1 MSLSPTILKLLK
13 KHGEEHLLAHWGTL
27 SKKERSSFESQ
38 LMQIDWHEVTACKN
52 LVAKQKDNKHTIDR
66 LHFNSASTPTCHKL
80 GAQNTNSLKALE
92 HGQEALAAGHVGAI
106 LMAGG
111 QGTRLGF
118 EGPKGTFPITTV
130 SKETL
135 FDVLLGQLRAVKKR
149 FGHNVPLA
157 IMTSSATDNQTR
169 EFLKA
174 ANFCG
179 LNSDFLFFFCQ
190 GNLPA
195 VDATTH
201 KLFLDSCDHI
211 AVAPDGHGGMLQAL
225 AESGGLEWF
234 QQHGCRTLVS
244 FQVDNPLAKPVDP
257 EFIGQHILSRS
268 SLSTQVVPK
277 LDPEERV
284 GVVAELNGVTQ
295 IIEYSDLPPNVA
307 ADRLQNGRL
316 KLFAGSIAI
325 HAFDMRFL
333 QDIAS
338 SSQTLPLHI
347 AHKKV
352 PFLNEKGC
360 LIQPTKPNAFK
371 FERFI
376 FDLMPLAEKVTVVE
390 IDPKEGFAPLKNPS
404 GARTDSPE
412 TVRESLNAYAIR
424 HLKGVGIKVAP
435 GINVELDAASIF
447 DDDDLQIIA
456 QSGVFP
462 KNHID
467 ESVVVRSP

>member
-1 MSLSPTILKLLK
+1 
-13 KHGEEHLLAHWGTL
+13 
-27 SKKERSSFESQ
+27 
-38 LMQIDWHEVTACKN
+38 
-52 LVAKQKDNKHTIDR
+52 
-66 LHFNSASTPTCHKL
+66 
-80 GAQNTNSLKALE
+80 
-92 HGQEALAAGHVGAI
+92 
-106 LMAGG
+106 
-111 QGTRLGF
+111 
-118 EGPKGTFPITTV
+118 
-130 SKETL
+130 
-135 FDVLLGQLRAVKKR
+135 
-149 FGHNVPLA
+149 
-157 IMTSSATDNQTR
+157 
-169 EFLKA
+169 
-174 ANFCG
+174 
-179 LNSDFLFFFCQ
+179 
-190 GNLPA
+190 
-195 VDATTH
+195 
-201 KLFLDSCDHI
+201 
-211 AVAPDGHGGMLQAL
+211 MLQAL

-390 IDPKEGFAPLKNPS
+390 IDPKAYSHWDSIRKRLVFGFDAFTDENLRDGISFIFTVLKKM
-404 GARTDSPE
+404 AE
-412 TVRESLNAYAIR
+412 W
-424 HLKGVGIKVAP
+424 GIKFTDIADN
-435 GINVELDAASIF
+435 GIDTFERDYSPSIEINSN
-447 DDDDLQIIA
+447 DLTDTRCDTSHYLPNLSTKWDIFLKEMQRKLN
-456 QSGVFP
+456 SSTVG
-462 KNHID
+462 
-467 ESVVVRSP
+467 E